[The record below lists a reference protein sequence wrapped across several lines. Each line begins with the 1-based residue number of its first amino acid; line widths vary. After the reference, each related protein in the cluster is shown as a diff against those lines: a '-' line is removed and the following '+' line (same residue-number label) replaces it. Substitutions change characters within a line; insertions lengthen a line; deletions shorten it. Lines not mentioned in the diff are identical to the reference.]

1 MADSRKLV
9 KTSTKGIYRRGDTY
23 VVRYRDPSG
32 KPRKRCARTLAQARA
47 LRAELCADVSRGEY
61 RVTSRITFADY
72 GAGWIESFTGRTA
85 RGIRPDTLKRYRAD
99 LDRVI
104 VPHFGRWRLAE
115 IEPRHLKAFVAKLF
129 DQGLS
134 ASRVRNIYAPLR
146 GLLRT
151 AVEEGVIRYDPTA
164 GVRITRV
171 GGDECTDNVGVAG
184 YAVYSVEDVC
194 RFLDAL
200 PDQHRLLGRFLVQ
213 TGLRISEALALRWQ
227 DIDLGKQRVQ
237 VTRRLFKGTFAPP
250 KSRYGRRSV
259 PLNTELAE
267 DLWQARKHT
276 ATPADDAP
284 VFPSSSGGY
293 MDYDNVYDRILVPAQ
308 RRAGLKTGAHILR
321 HTCATMLFQAGWNAK
336 QVQVFLG
343 HHSPAFTLA
352 TYVHLLPDDLPLV
365 PEFATPSEASR
376 PPIEERAEC
385 SPVGREALTS
395 AIA

>member
-23 VVRYRDPSG
+23 VVRYRDPTG
-32 KPRKRCARTLAQARA
+32 KERKRCVRTLAQARVI
-47 LRAELCADVSRGEY
+47 RAELCADISRGEY
-61 RVTSRITFADY
+61 RAASRITFADY
-72 GAGWIESFTGRTA
+72 AAGWIESFTGRTA

-104 VPHFGRWRLAE
+104 VPHFGRWRIAE

-146 GLLRT
+146 ALLRT
-151 AVEEGVIRYDPTA
+151 AVEEGTIRYDPTA
-164 GVRITRV
+164 GVRIASV
-171 GGDECTDNVGVAG
+171 GADEYTDNVGVAG
-184 YAVYSVEDVC
+184 YAVYSTEDVC

-213 TGLRISEALALRWQ
+213 TGLRISEALALRWN
-227 DIDLGKQRVQ
+227 DIDLGEQRLR
-237 VTRRLFKGTFAPP
+237 VTRRLFKGTFAAP
-250 KSRYGRRSV
+250 KSKYGRRLV
-259 PLNTELAE
+259 PLNPELAQ
-267 DLWQARKHT
+267 DLWRARKHT
-276 ATPADDAP
+276 ATPADDDP
-284 VFPSSSGGY
+284 VFPSATGGFL
-293 MDYDNVYDRILVPAQ
+293 DYDNVYDRILVPAQ
-308 RRAGLKTGAHILR
+308 RRAGLKTGAHVLR

-352 TYVHLLPDDLPLV
+352 TYVHLLAEDLPS
-365 PEFATPSEASR
+365 PPSFVSPKDA
-376 PPIEERAEC
+376 RAEIEGD
-385 SPVGREALTS
+385 STPTS
-395 AIA
+395 VAAA